1 MTGLAARPSMVPGG
15 GLMLGG
21 QLAGLASLSALAA
34 TNAHAA
40 DLGGNYKALVCVF
53 LHGGS
58 DMHNWVV
65 PTDPEGYANYSK
77 ARADL
82 AWPLAALQ
90 PIGNA
95 GQDSGRSFGMPAE
108 LAPLARWYGAGQA
121 AIVANVGPL
130 QRPISRA
137 DYLAG
142 TALPRKLFSHNDQAS
157 TWQSLSPEG
166 ARSGWGGRMGD
177 VLMAANAHPVFT
189 AVSATGNAVFLAGQ
203 TITQFQIGAEGPTA
217 VSGLG
222 ATSIFGSSRA
232 PTSLARSLNPA
243 TTDPLLAEYARVLQ
257 RGVAANG
264 LLQAAVSGT
273 TAPAIPASPVANG
286 GSLTTL
292 SATPLARQLRTVL
305 QLIAAQQQLGMRRQ
319 VFMVSMGGFDSH
331 ANQMRDQPGHMAQV
345 AGAIDYFMSSLQGM
359 GMLNN
364 VTLFTASD
372 FGRTLVSNGDGS
384 DHGWGSHHFVAG
396 GAVRGG
402 RILGRFPDLAFGSPD
417 DIGSGRL
424 LPSTAVAQLAASLG
438 GWMGLN
444 ASEQALVLPGLGAFG
459 PPPVLF

>member
-1 MTGLAARPSMVPGG
+1 
-15 GLMLGG
+15 
-21 QLAGLASLSALAA
+21 
-34 TNAHAA
+34 
-40 DLGGNYKALVCVF
+40 
-53 LHGGS
+53 
-58 DMHNWVV
+58 
-65 PTDPEGYANYSK
+65 
-77 ARADL
+77 
-82 AWPLAALQ
+82 
-90 PIGNA
+90 
-95 GQDSGRSFGMPAE
+95 
-108 LAPLARWYGAGQA
+108 
-121 AIVANVGPL
+121 
-130 QRPISRA
+130 
-137 DYLAG
+137 
-142 TALPRKLFSHNDQAS
+142 
-157 TWQSLSPEG
+157 
-166 ARSGWGGRMGD
+166 
-177 VLMAANAHPVFT
+177 
-189 AVSATGNAVFLAGQ
+189 
-203 TITQFQIGAEGPTA
+203 
-217 VSGLG
+217 
-222 ATSIFGSSRA
+222 
-232 PTSLARSLNPA
+232 
-243 TTDPLLAEYARVLQ
+243 VLQ